1 MSRLA
6 VFIFGIL
13 VGGGLLYGA
22 LTQHLLHTT
31 SGWEL
36 VPKVAANFDDSYLDV
51 RKFSLADWAQHQ
63 QLVAAIVAAKKE
75 HILGE
80 AAEAGIEQGVT
91 QLLDE
96 FRK

>member
-1 MSRLA
+1 MSRLS

-13 VGGGLLYGA
+13 VGGALIYGA
-22 LTQHLLHTT
+22 LTHYLLHTS

-36 VPKVAANFDDSYLDV
+36 VPKTSATFDDSYLDV
-51 RKFSLADWAQHQ
+51 RAFTVAEWAEHRE
-63 QLVAAIVAAKKE
+63 LVGAIVAAKKE
-75 HILGE
+75 HILGK
-80 AAEAGIEQGVT
+80 AAQDGIEQGVT

>member
-1 MSRLA
+1 MSRLST
-6 VFIFGIL
+6 FIIGIL
-13 VGGGLLYGA
+13 VGGGLIYGA
-22 LTQHLLHTT
+22 LTHHLLHTS

-36 VPKVAANFDDSYLDV
+36 VPKASTTFDDSYLDV
-51 RKFSLADWAQHQ
+51 RSFSLADWAEHRN
-63 QLVAAIVAAKKE
+63 LVAAIVAAKKE

-80 AAEAGIEQGVT
+80 AAEAGIEHGVT

>member
-1 MSRLA
+1 MSRLGT
-6 VFIFGIL
+6 FIFGIV
-13 VGGGLLYGA
+13 VGGGLIYGA
-22 LTQHLLHTT
+22 LTHHLLHTS

-36 VPKVAANFDDSYLDV
+36 VPKASTTFDDSYLDV
-51 RKFSLADWAQHQ
+51 RNFTLTDWAEHRE
-63 QLVAAIVAAKKE
+63 LVAAIVAAKKE

-80 AAEAGIEQGVT
+80 SAEAGIEQGVM